1 MSLQRS
7 HDEPQVSV
15 TEPIV
20 ERDSA
25 RENVGHLAG
34 GVPERSLTMLLYA
47 ARNWSMEYRR
57 IQWDRETLYKAV
69 WEKSSVQ
76 VAKEFGIS
84 DVALAKIC
92 RKLKVP
98 KPGPGYWRRRER
110 GYEVK
115 RPPLPPMKAV
125 PRLVS
130 RVPLNPK
137 EPFEDR
143 LSSALRAL
151 AEEESPQIIASQ
163 LLTIRP
169 CFTRWRPNLSQS

>member
-1 MSLQRS
+1 MDIQAIA
-7 HDEPQVSV
+7 

-20 ERDSA
+20 ED
-25 RENVGHLAG
+25 GHGDYLHPTG

-76 VAKEFGIS
+76 VAREFGIS

-98 KPGPGYWRRRER
+98 NRDPGIGGVRNAGIR
-110 GYEVK
+110 
-115 RPPLPPMKAV
+115 
-125 PRLVS
+125 
-130 RVPLNPK
+130 
-137 EPFEDR
+137 
-143 LSSALRAL
+143 SSVHRFC
-151 AEEESPQIIASQ
+151 
-163 LLTIRP
+163 R
-169 CFTRWRPNLSQS
+169 